1 MFGEI
6 AAILSGLTFIIIIVG
21 LIKPNWVLFGNITK
35 SRAKVMLIYGV
46 ILILGIF
53 MQVLG
58 APSAFETGQKAF
70 SEKNYS
76 SAIMQLE
83 RVNENDQHYPEA
95 QALLKQAKSLLWP
108 AKLEQAK
115 TAYANQNYSEVA
127 TLLAEYPDQ
136 ETGFKEANKL
146 LKQAKEYLAVE
157 EQKLQDE
164 KEAQQLQRDE
174 AKEAKRIEKERK
186 KAMADY
192 PACDSEEATTDVADA
207 MQNAPLGRIHGLT
220 VIKLKN
226 VQELD
231 ISPIERHCRADA
243 MMNNSQIYSID
254 YSFTHDGDDVLIQ
267 AQVHGLE

>member
-6 AAILSGLTFIIIIVG
+6 GAILSGLAFIIIILG
-21 LIKPNWVLFGNITK
+21 LIKPNWVLFGNVSKT
-35 SRAKVMLIYGV
+35 RAKVILIYGV

-76 SAIMQLE
+76 SAIVQLE

-108 AKLEQAK
+108 TKLEQAK
-115 TAYANQNYSEVA
+115 AAYSSQKYNEV
-127 TLLAEYPDQ
+127 TSLLSDYPEQ
-136 ETGFKEANKL
+136 ETGFPEANKL
-146 LKQAKEYLAVE
+146 LKQAKEYLAVV

-174 AKEAKRIEKERK
+174 AKEAKRIEKEHK

-192 PACDSEEATTDVADA
+192 PACDSEEATKNIANT
-207 MQNAPLGRIHGLT
+207 MQNAPLGRIYGLS

-226 VQELD
+226 AQELD
-231 ISPIERHCRADA
+231 VAPNERHCRADA
-243 MMNNSQIYSID
+243 MLNNGQTYPID
-254 YSFTHDGDDVLIQ
+254 YSFTHDGDDVFVQ
-267 AQVHGLE
+267 AEIHGLE